1 LGVVRPTKNPS
12 CEGLFIWNKFYFSL
26 TSAKQKALLNNKAQ
40 DRQQYKI
47 IFPRD
52 LVHEIS

>member
-1 LGVVRPTKNPS
+1 MVRPIKNPS
-12 CEGLFIWNKFYFSL
+12 RGRAFYLEQILFSL
-26 TSAKQKALLNNKAQ
+26 TCAKQKALLNNKAQ

-47 IFPRD
+47 ILSRD